1 MYMVECYAP
10 AINGER
16 ARAAAERLA
25 VTGAECR
32 IDYLGALLM
41 LEDEVVFHLFAAS
54 APDVVREASLRA
66 GIEFARVLEALPVG
80 IELPEI
86 R

>member
-1 MYMVECYAP
+1 
-10 AINGER
+10 
-16 ARAAAERLA
+16 
-25 VTGAECR
+25 
-32 IDYLGALLM
+32 M